1 LAHHF
6 LVRMRLKL
14 KKSPGPDSGASPA
27 ITRQRSALPAL
38 KLKGGAQNRALSP
51 AA

>member
-1 LAHHF
+1 
-6 LVRMRLKL
+6 MRLKL

-38 KLKGGAQNRALSP
+38 ISDNYFFW
-51 AA
+51 